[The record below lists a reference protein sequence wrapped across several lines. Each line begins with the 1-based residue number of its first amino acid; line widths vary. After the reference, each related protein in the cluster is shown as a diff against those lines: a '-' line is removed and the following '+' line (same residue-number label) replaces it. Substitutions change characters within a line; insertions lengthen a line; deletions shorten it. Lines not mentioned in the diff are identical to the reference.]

1 MTREDAVKV
10 LKALW
15 KYKECGFSDRKIREA
30 LDVAIDALNQES
42 FKGNKKEYYSIRLE
56 TIKMLTI
63 LKEQAKENILFSDT
77 LIEDVK
83 LDSFN
88 FALDMA
94 IKLIKQEPKA
104 GHWVVA
110 EEFGFGNIC
119 ECSECKESVWIYKDT
134 TPWNY
139 CPKCGLKM
147 EEK

>member
-1 MTREDAVKV
+1 MTREDAVEV
-10 LKALW
+10 LNALW
-15 KYKECGFSDRKIREA
+15 RSKDCGYSEREIREA
-30 LDVAIDALNQES
+30 LDIAIMTIKKGPC
-42 FKGNKKEYYSIRLE
+42 KGNKKEYYTTRLE

-63 LKEQAKENILFSDT
+63 LKKQAKENVLFSDT
-77 LIEDVK
+77 LIDDVK

-88 FALDMA
+88 FAMNSA
-94 IKLIKQEPKA
+94 IKLLKQEPKT
-104 GHWVVA
+104 GHWVIA

-134 TPWNY
+134 DTWNY